1 MIRALLLC
9 RASLGLLLLA
19 FVQEVGAQDRLA
31 VLRASGAPAKGI
43 EVVTREGFA
52 AFDARA
58 LEGLGWAVEE
68 GEDGLSA
75 TFGAG
80 GPQVEIR
87 LNSPFLRWGD
97 DEGAHLAHSPY
108 RDSGRIHLPIQ
119 FLVDVLP
126 WKLPEDFHYEAGSWV
141 LEVLDA
147 AAPQD
152 SPGVEAVGVPVPE
165 DPIRVVVIDAGHGGR
180 DPGTVGRGGSQEKDI
195 VLGIAGALARI
206 LRGEEKLEVY
216 LTRDSDVLVPIWQ
229 RGERATEWKGGRHGV
244 FISIHANALPS
255 SPATRGF
262 ETYFLSEARTDHERR
277 VAALENSAQE
287 LEEEGDRRQGDDPD
301 LSFILTE
308 LRNLDHAHWSALFAE
323 IIQEKIGQIH
333 PGPNRGVKQAPFAVI
348 TNSLMPAV
356 LLEVGFLSNREEE
369 RLLNQ
374 RSFQEN
380 VARSVARAILEFFHR
395 YPSGGEWSGGAQ
407 P

>member
-1 MIRALLLC
+1 MIRALLT
-9 RASLGLLLLA
+9 GLLLLA
-19 FVQEVGAQDRLA
+19 FVQEIGAQDRLA
-31 VLRASGAPAKGI
+31 LLRASGAPAEGI
-43 EVVTREGFA
+43 EVVTHEGFA
-52 AFDARA
+52 AFDVRA
-58 LEGLGWAVEE
+58 LEGLGWTVEE
-68 GEDGLSA
+68 GDEGLSA

-87 LNSPFLRWGD
+87 LDSPFLRWGD
-97 DEGAHLAHSPY
+97 EGVHLAHSPY

-141 LEVLDA
+141 LELLDA
-147 AAPQD
+147 SAAPQD
-152 SPGVEAVGVPVPE
+152 SPGAEVVGLSVPQ

-180 DPGTVGRGGSQEKDI
+180 DPGTVGRGGTQEKDI

-206 LRGEEKLEVY
+206 LRGEENLEVY

-229 RGERATEWKGGRHGV
+229 RGERATEWKGGRHGL
-244 FISIHANALPS
+244 FISIHANALPNS
-255 SPATRGF
+255 QATRGF

-287 LEEEGDRRQGDDPD
+287 LEEDGDRRQSDNPD

-308 LRNLDHAHWSALFAE
+308 LRKLDHAHWSALLAE

-380 VARSVARAILEFFHR
+380 VARSVARAILDFFHR
-395 YPSGGEWSGGAQ
+395 YPPGGEWSGGSQ